1 VRIVVA
7 PDKFK
12 GSLTAREAG
21 NAMARGLARAFP
33 GASIDVVPVADG
45 GDGTAQALVDALGGS
60 FVESTVR
67 GPDGKDVDAAYGALP
82 DGRAVIELARASG
95 LALVAPGENDAL
107 LASTY
112 GTGQLISA
120 ALAGGCTRLILAIG
134 GSATTDGGAGALA
147 ALGARFL
154 DARGAEIGPG
164 GESLA
169 QLDTIETRELDQSL
183 KGVEILI
190 ASDVDNPLLGRR
202 GTAAVFAPQKGASPA
217 DVATLERSLTQF
229 ADVVERHIGVRMRD
243 VPGAGAAGGI
253 GFGFLALAGARLQ
266 PGAELVLDTIN
277 FTGRIAGADLVFTG
291 EGRIDR
297 QTLAGKAPYAVARAA
312 GKRHIP
318 VAAIAGSID
327 CSAADLA
334 ELGFATAISIVAGPI
349 TLDEAVVRAA
359 PLTEDATERLGRAI
373 ALTL

>member
-1 VRIVVA
+1 LRIVVA

-33 GASIDVVPVADG
+33 GATIDVVPVADG
-45 GDGTAQALVDALGGS
+45 GDGTAQALVDALGGT

-67 GPDGKDVDAAYGALP
+67 GPDGKDIRAAYGKLP

-95 LALVAPGENDAL
+95 LELVAEGKNDAL
-107 LASTY
+107 RATTF
-112 GTGQLISA
+112 GTGQLIAA
-120 ALAGGCTRLILAIG
+120 ALTAGSTRLILAIG

-147 ALGARFL
+147 ALGAHFL
-154 DARGAEIGPG
+154 DAHRAEIGPG
-164 GESLA
+164 GAALA
-169 QLDTIETRELDQSL
+169 ALETIDTTELDKRL
-183 KGVEILI
+183 TGVEILI

-202 GTAAVFAPQKGASPA
+202 GTAAVFAPQKGASPP
-217 DVATLERSLTQF
+217 DVATLEHALTQF
-229 ADVVERHIGVRMRD
+229 ADVVERHIGAKMRD

-266 PGAELVLDTIN
+266 PGAELVLDAIN
-277 FTGRIAGADLVFTG
+277 FSGRLAGADLVITG

-318 VAAIAGSID
+318 VAAVAGSLD
-327 CSAADLA
+327 CTASDLA
-334 ELGFATAISIVAGPI
+334 ELGLATAMSTVPGPM
-349 TLDEAVVRAA
+349 TLDDAVMRAA
-359 PLTEDATERLGRAI
+359 PLAEDAAERLGRAI

>member
-1 VRIVVA
+1 MRIVIA

-33 GASIDVVPVADG
+33 GATIDVVPVADG
-45 GDGTAQALVDALGGS
+45 GDGTAQALVDALGGN

-67 GPDGKDVDAAYGALP
+67 GPDGKDVRAAYGALP
-82 DGRAVIELARASG
+82 DGRAVVELARASG
-95 LALVAPGENDAL
+95 LALVAQGKNDAL
-107 LASTY
+107 QASTF
-112 GTGQLISA
+112 GTGQLIAA
-120 ALAGGCTRLILAIG
+120 ALEGGCKRLILAIG

-154 DARGAEIGPG
+154 DASGKEIGSG
-164 GESLA
+164 GAALTKLE
-169 QLDTIETRELDQSL
+169 TIQTTELDQRL
-183 KGVEILI
+183 KDVEILI

-202 GTAAVFAPQKGASPA
+202 GAAAVFAPQKGASPA
-217 DVATLERSLTQF
+217 DVAALEGALTKF
-229 ADVVERHIGVRMRD
+229 ADVVERHTGARMRD

-266 PGAELVLDTIN
+266 PGADLVLDAIN
-277 FTGRIAGADLVFTG
+277 FAGRVAGADLVITG

-297 QTLAGKAPYAVARAA
+297 QTLEGKAPYAVARAA

-318 VAAIAGSID
+318 AVAIAGSLD

-334 ELGFATAISIVAGPI
+334 ELGLATAMSIVVAPI
-349 TLDEAVVRAA
+349 TLEEALVRAA
-359 PLTEDATERLGRAI
+359 PLAEDAAERLGRAI

>member
-1 VRIVVA
+1 MRIVVA